1 MRLDLRSL
9 KYEVKEGCDCDW
21 GSADGVVSSLS
32 LVGGWGNEEE
42 DEKSLM
48 ELEFLMRLEFVVVV
62 VVVFRLR

>member
-9 KYEVKEGCDCDW
+9 KYEVNEGCDCDW
-21 GSADGVVSSLS
+21 GSDGVVSSLS